1 MHFNAIDNDLLDGR
15 FEFKQ
20 SGTFKV
26 LSEYA
31 SIKVIIAIVA
41 EFFAAY
47 YTISVIFFGGALSY
61 NSSIIVIRIALSVIL
76 PVLPLWYMAIV
87 AGGEEQYKYSADN
100 HVMPIASKRHTYIFR
115 YDDVQ
120 SVTYEPLKLFF
131 KQKGYTVKIT
141 AKTAKRRFATLCRT
155 TLNSKIPCPPRFIS
169 LKKQNRKH
177 RIEATGF
184 DRSIVSA

>member
-15 FEFKQ
+15 FEFRQ

-61 NSSIIVIRIALSVIL
+61 NSSIVVIRIALSVIL
-76 PVLPLWYMAIV
+76 PILPLWYMAIV

-100 HVMPIASKRHTYIFR
+100 HVMRIASKRHTYIFR
-115 YDDVQ
+115 YEDVQ
-120 SVTYEPLKLFF
+120 SAIYEPLKLFC

-141 AKTAKRRFATLCRT
+141 AKNCKASFRYIMSNSAEFQNTMSTPFHILEKAKSKTQDKNDRF
-155 TLNSKIPCPPRFIS
+155 
-169 LKKQNRKH
+169 
-177 RIEATGF
+177 
-184 DRSIVSA
+184 